1 LKRST
6 VVCALWLALS
16 PAPWPALAQDS
27 EGFVVIVNAS
37 NETRELTQELVAR
50 MFLRKARNWRGGQ
63 AVVPVDHSLIS
74 PLRTSFSR
82 KVLGLSVSEIRN
94 YWMRQTLSG
103 GELAP
108 AVRGSEREVLE
119 FVKGE
124 PGAIAYVAAGTTLPA
139 EVKAVKVTQ

>member
-1 LKRST
+1 LPTPR
-6 VVCALWLALS
+6 
-16 PAPWPALAQDS
+16 PGLAQNS
-27 EGFVVIVNAS
+27 EDFVVVVNAS
-37 NETRELTQELVAR
+37 NDTRELTQELVAR
-50 MFLRKARNWRGGQ
+50 MFLRKVRNWRGG
-63 AVVPVDHSLIS
+63 ATVVPVDHSLIS
-74 PLRTSFSR
+74 PLRTSFTKR
-82 KVLGLSVSEIRN
+82 VLGLDVRN

-124 PGAIAYVAAGTTLPA
+124 SGAIAYVAAGTALPT